1 MNLPPRRRVVAL
13 TATITAALLTTA
25 CGGGGEGDRPRA
37 VARVVGPFE
46 IHSLEPTA
54 SNGLFTRLEV
64 TETVVSSDLEGTLA
78 PGLAATWRT
87 SPDKL
92 TWTFDLVDG
101 ATFHDGTPVDA
112 AAVARSLT
120 KTAADAASPLSSAPI
135 KAIAPVG
142 QDVSISLTKPDP
154 TVPALLTHY
163 SAGILAPSSLDGA
176 GRVTKVVGSGPFQ
189 ISKLELPSSITTKRF
204 MGHRGEKP
212 AIEGVEFSVVG
223 RAETRAVMAAS
234 GQADVV
240 FGLEPAGRQ
249 RVDAADGVSM
259 ASALQPRTVLLKA
272 NAAHP
277 ALKDVRVRQA
287 LSLMLDRERIAEA
300 VLREKDLAATQ
311 TFPPAL
317 GTWNQPDLE
326 PLTHDAE
333 RAKALLADAGFT
345 RSPDG
350 KTVERE
356 GKPLR
361 LTLTTY
367 PDRPELPPLATAIQ
381 EAARAIG
388 ITIDVAVGNSS
399 EIPAKHADGTLEL
412 ALLTKHF
419 ALVSDPYVSIAE
431 TFAAGGA
438 EWGVMNWQD
447 PALTAALSTVAQQP
461 TGPAADA
468 ARHEVAS
475 TLQEQL
481 PVVPVAWYRLN
492 AAVSDRLDGF
502 VIDPIEHSWRL
513 SGTTWAP

>member
-1 MNLPPRRRVVAL
+1 MNTPSRRRVVSL
-13 TATITAALLTTA
+13 TATLTAALVTTA
-25 CGGGGEGDRPRA
+25 CGGGGASDRARTI
-37 VARVVGPFE
+37 ARVVGPFE

-64 TETVVSSDLEGTLA
+64 ADTVVSSDVEGTLA
-78 PGLAATWRT
+78 PGLATTWQP
-87 SPDKL
+87 SADKL

-101 ATFHDGTPVDA
+101 ARFHDGTPVDA
-112 AAVARSLT
+112 PAVAASLT
-120 KTAADAASPLSSAPI
+120 KTAADAASPLAGAPI
-135 KAIAPVG
+135 AKIAAVG
-142 QDVSISLTKPDP
+142 ETLNISLSTPDP
-154 TVPALLTHY
+154 TLPALLTHY
-163 SAGILAPSSLDGA
+163 SAGILAPSSYDGA
-176 GRVTKVVGSGPFQ
+176 GRVTKVVGSGPFEVTE
-189 ISKLELPSSITTKRF
+189 LELPSSITTRRF
-204 MGHRGEKP
+204 TGYRGDQP
-212 AIEGVEFSVVG
+212 TIEGVEFSVVG

-259 ASALQPRTVLLKA
+259 ASALQPRTVLLKV
-272 NAAHP
+272 NGAHP
-277 ALKDVRVRQA
+277 ALKDVRVRRA
-287 LSLMLDRERIAEA
+287 LSLMLDRDRIAEA

-311 TFPPAL
+311 IFPPAL
-317 GTWNQPDLE
+317 ATWNQPDLE
-326 PLTHDAE
+326 PLTHDVD
-333 RAKALLADAGFT
+333 RARDLLTEAGY
-345 RSPDG
+345 RPSADG
-350 KTVERE
+350 KTLERD

-419 ALVSDPYVSIAE
+419 ALVSDPFVSIAE

-447 PALTAALSTVAQQP
+447 PALTTSLATVAQQP

-475 TLQEQL
+475 VIQEQL

-492 AAVSDRLDGF
+492 AAVSDRLGGF

-513 SGTTWAP
+513 SETTWVP

>member
-1 MNLPPRRRVVAL
+1 MHTPSRPRIVVL
-13 TATITAALLTTA
+13 SATITAVLATA
-25 CGGGGEGDRPRA
+25 ACSGGAASDRSRS

-64 TETVVSSDLEGTLA
+64 AETVVSSDVEGTLA
-78 PGLAATWRT
+78 PGLATTWRA

-101 ATFHDGTPVDA
+101 ATFHDGTPVSA
-112 AAVARSLT
+112 GAVARSLT
-120 KTAADAASPLSSAPI
+120 STAAEAASPLASAPI
-135 KAIAPVG
+135 SEITAAGEDLNIR
-142 QDVSISLTKPDP
+142 LTAPDP

-163 SAGILAPSSLDGA
+163 SAGILAPSSFDAA
-176 GRVTKVVGSGPFQ
+176 GRVTKVVGTGPFEV
-189 ISKLELPSSITTKRF
+189 SALDLPSSITTQRF
-204 MGHRGEKP
+204 AGYRGKKA

-259 ASALQPRTVLLKA
+259 ASALQPRTVLLKV
-272 NAAHP
+272 NGAHP
-277 ALKDVRVRQA
+277 VLKDVRVRKA

-300 VLREKDLAATQ
+300 VLREKELAATQ
-311 TFPPAL
+311 IFPPAL
-317 GTWNQPDLE
+317 GTWNQTDLE
-326 PLTHDAE
+326 PLAHDVE
-333 RAKALLADAGFT
+333 RARDLLAEAGLVAGA
-345 RSPDG
+345 DG
-350 KTVERE
+350 KTLGRD

-361 LTLTTY
+361 LILTTY
-367 PDRPELPPLATAIQ
+367 PDRPELPALATAIQ
-381 EAARAIG
+381 EAARGLG
-388 ITIDVAVGNSS
+388 ITIDIAVGNSS
-399 EIPAKHADGTLEL
+399 DIPAKHADGTLEL

-438 EWGVMNWQD
+438 DWGVMNWQD
-447 PALTAALSTVAQQP
+447 PSLTHALSTVAQQP
-461 TGPAADA
+461 VGPAADT
-468 ARHEVAS
+468 ARREVAS
-475 TLQEQL
+475 IIQEQL

-513 SGTTWAP
+513 SDTTWAP

>member
-1 MNLPPRRRVVAL
+1 MNTPSRRRVVAL
-13 TATITAALLTTA
+13 TATITATLITTS
-25 CGGGGEGDRPRA
+25 CGGGGEGDRPRT

-54 SNGLFTRLEV
+54 SSGLFTRLEV
-64 TETVVSSDLEGTLA
+64 AETLVSSDVEGTLA
-78 PGLAATWRT
+78 PGLATTWRP
-87 SPDKL
+87 SADKL
-92 TWTFDLVDG
+92 TWTFGLVDG
-101 ATFHDGTPVDA
+101 ASFHDGTPVDA
-112 AAVARSLT
+112 GSVARSLT
-120 KTAADAASPLSSAPI
+120 KTAADAASPLASAPI

-142 QDVSISLTKPDP
+142 EDLTISLTTPDP

-163 SAGILAPSSLDGA
+163 SAGILAPSSYDGE
-176 GRVTKVVGSGPFQ
+176 GRVTKVVGSGPFE
-189 ISKLELPSSITTKRF
+189 ISQLELPSSITTRRF
-204 MGHRGEKP
+204 ADYRGAKP

-249 RVDAADGVSM
+249 RVDAAEGVSM
-259 ASALQPRTVLLKA
+259 ASALQPRTVLLKI
-272 NAAHP
+272 NDAHP
-277 ALKDVRVRQA
+277 ALKDIRVRHA

-300 VLREKDLAATQ
+300 VLRERDLAATQ
-311 TFPPAL
+311 LFPPAL
-317 GTWNQPDLE
+317 ATWNQPNLE
-326 PLTHDAE
+326 PLTQDVE
-333 RAKALLADAGFT
+333 RARALLAEAGFN
-345 RSPDG
+345 RSADG
-350 KTVERE
+350 TTLERE

-381 EAARAIG
+381 EAARAVG

-431 TFAAGGA
+431 TFAPGGA
-438 EWGVMNWQD
+438 EWGVMNWED

-468 ARHEVAS
+468 ARREVAS
-475 TLQEQL
+475 IIQEQL
-481 PVVPVAWYRLN
+481 PVVPVAWYRFN

-513 SGTTWAP
+513 SETRWAP